1 MSDLSLRLVGPRIV
15 RPIAEYALWPA
26 YFTIARAFNQE
37 AFFITAIFLI
47 LTADLIDSPTRTRAL
62 IRDLTAGM
70 ITAALGIAIGDQLG
84 LIAGA
89 VIAASATI
97 KLYLSS

>member
-1 MSDLSLRLVGPRIV
+1 MSDLSLRIVSPRIV

-37 AFFITAIFLI
+37 AFFITAIFLL
-47 LTADLIDSPTRTRAL
+47 LTADLIDSPTRGRAL
-62 IRDLTAGM
+62 ARDLMAGLMTAVL
-70 ITAALGIAIGDQLG
+70 AIAIGDQLG

-89 VIAASATI
+89 VIASLATV